1 MPHREQI
8 ENGVPSALQLLI
20 DDNRAGGR
28 QDARCGHTRRGARS
42 RPLVGRAGV
51 TDFGSARALTPYQR
65 SSLFLRRSWHKVEE
79 PRG

>member
-42 RPLVGRAGV
+42 RPLVGVGCGKGRNDTLRANQRLFCQRAG
-51 TDFGSARALTPYQR
+51 
-65 SSLFLRRSWHKVEE
+65 
-79 PRG
+79 